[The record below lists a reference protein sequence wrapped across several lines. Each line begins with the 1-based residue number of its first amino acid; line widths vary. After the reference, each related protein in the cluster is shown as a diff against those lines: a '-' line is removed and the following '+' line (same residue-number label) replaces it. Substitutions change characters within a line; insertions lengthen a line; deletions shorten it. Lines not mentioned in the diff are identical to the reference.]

1 MDERKL
7 IAAAQ
12 RGDVPSFNQ
21 LVKIHQGIAF
31 RTAFRVLGES
41 EAAADA
47 TQDAFI
53 SAFKNIQTFR
63 GGSFK
68 AWLLRIVTNSC
79 YDQLRAKHRRPAA
92 SLEALLA
99 ESDNVEFGIN
109 QTLAESPQE
118 FAERRELGAM
128 IQRGL
133 QLLPTDQRVT
143 VILADIE
150 GFSYVEMAQITGTNI
165 GTIKSRLSR
174 GRAQLREFLIANAQ
188 VARPARP
195 VPTLSPVGVGGVRV

>member
-1 MDERKL
+1 MDEQKL

-12 RGDVPSFNQ
+12 RGDVRSFNQ
-21 LVKIHQGIAF
+21 LVKLHQGIAF

-41 EAAADA
+41 EGAADA
-47 TQDAFI
+47 TQDAFF
-53 SAFKNIQTFR
+53 SAFKNIQMFR
-63 GGSFK
+63 GGSFR

-79 YDQLRAKHRRPAA
+79 YDQLRAKRRRPAT
-92 SLEALLA
+92 SLEALPP
-99 ESDNVEFGIN
+99 ESENIELGIP
-109 QTLAESPQE
+109 QTLTESPHE

-150 GFSYVEMAQITGTNI
+150 GFSYVEIAQIMGTNV
-165 GTIKSRLSR
+165 GTVKSRLSR
-174 GRAQLREFLIANAQ
+174 GRAQLREFLVAKAQ
-188 VARPARP
+188 VERP
-195 VPTLSPVGVGGVRV
+195 VRPIPALRVSPAGGL